1 MTRRRKSQQ
10 RKEPETV
17 SSATEQMDMDIS
29 KMSEIEFRIVII
41 KSIVRLEKSISD
53 NIESLRAERRSNQAE
68 GNNAVKEILSKLHT
82 LTAGAN
88 EAEERTTD
96 VEDKLIVRK
105 ERDEIGIGS

>member
-1 MTRRRKSQQ
+1 M
-10 RKEPETV
+10 
-17 SSATEQMDMDIS
+17 
-29 KMSEIEFRIVII
+29 
-41 KSIVRLEKSISD
+41 
-53 NIESLRAERRSNQAE
+53 
-68 GNNAVKEILSKLHT
+68 KEILSKLHT